1 MFNQYESNSQMLVY
15 ELEPGEE
22 PDALSAAML
31 RNRPLSGFLPVGLPF
46 PEEGEPA
53 LTPGV
58 PLRMLV
64 PVAGKEPLPAYLGR
78 ERSAE
83 ELQQLLSRLAS
94 AILAARAELKNTMMP
109 LQEWLLDPRFTYVE
123 PDSGEILFLCI
134 PSERVACLQNNLL
147 DFLRLTAAYAIRD
160 EISCSAPAL
169 SLLARCNQDSADE
182 EALLKELA
190 ELPRWDA
197 SPASKEP
204 KKRNHSFRKKLA
216 LLWNAPAPAAA
227 DPFEAEFALEAG
239 PADLG
244 TVPVLTCRRTGKDYV
259 LQKGS
264 TVLGRDP
271 ARTDICLSGDPDI
284 APEHARIFFF
294 QGTYFLE
301 DLNSDAG
308 TWLNSTKLTC
318 LKEER
323 LSAADVI
330 RIGKEELIFS
340 LQSMGQDS
348 LF

>member
-31 RNRPLSGFLPVGLPF
+31 RNQPLSGFLPVGLPA
-46 PEEGEPA
+46 PEEGETA
-53 LTPGV
+53 RTSGE

-83 ELQQLLSRLAS
+83 ELQQFFSRLAA
-94 AILAARAELKNTMMP
+94 AILAAKAELKNRMMP

-123 PDSGEILFLCI
+123 PATGEVLFICI
-134 PSERVACLQNNLL
+134 PSERVACLQNTPL
-147 DFLRLTAAYAIRD
+147 DFLRLTAAYAIR
-160 EISCSAPAL
+160 EEKLCSAPAL
-169 SLLARCNQDSADE
+169 SLLARCNQGSVEE

-190 ELPRWDA
+190 EHPQWEIA
-197 SPASKEP
+197 PAGKER
-204 KKRNHSFRKKLA
+204 KKHGFRKKLVH
-216 LLWNAPAPAAA
+216 LWNAPAPAAS
-227 DPFEAEFALEAG
+227 DPFEVEFALEAG
-239 PADLG
+239 PADPG
-244 TVPVLTCRRTGKDYV
+244 TVPVLTCRRTGKEYG

-294 QGTYFLE
+294 RGTYFLE

-308 TWLNSTKLTC
+308 TWLNSAKLTC

-323 LSAADVI
+323 ISPADVI
-330 RIGKEELIFS
+330 RVGKEELVFS
-340 LQSMGQDS
+340 LRSTENP
-348 LF
+348 LPL

>member
-15 ELEPGEE
+15 ELDPGEE

-31 RNRPLSGFLPVGLPF
+31 RNRPLSGFLPVGLPS

-53 LTPGV
+53 RTSGA

-83 ELQQLLSRLAS
+83 ELQQFLSRLA
-94 AILAARAELKNTMMP
+94 AAVLAAKAELKNAMMP

-123 PDSGEILFLCI
+123 PDSGAILFICI
-134 PSERVACLQNNLL
+134 PSERVACLQNNPL
-147 DFLRLTAAYAIRD
+147 DFLRLTAAYAIRED
-160 EISCSAPAL
+160 KLCSAPAI

-190 ELPRWDA
+190 EHPQWES
-197 SPASKEP
+197 SPASRGP
-204 KKRNHSFRKKLA
+204 KKRNRGFRKKLA
-216 LLWNAPAPAAA
+216 LLWTAPAPVAA

-239 PADLG
+239 PADPG
-244 TVPVLTCRRTGKDYV
+244 TVPVLTCRRTGGEYA
-259 LQKGS
+259 LPKGS

-271 ARTDICLSGDPDI
+271 DRTDLCLSGDPDI

-294 QGTYFLE
+294 QGNYFLE

-340 LQSMGQDS
+340 LRSTEND
-348 LF
+348 LLL

>member
-1 MFNQYESNSQMLVY
+1 MFNQYESNPRMLVY
-15 ELEPGEE
+15 ELEPEEE

-31 RNRPLSGFLPVGLPF
+31 RNQPLSGFLPVGLPF
-46 PEEGEPA
+46 PEKGEPA
-53 LTPGV
+53 RPSGE

-83 ELQQLLSRLAS
+83 ELQQLLSRLA
-94 AILAARAELKNTMMP
+94 AAMLAAKAELKNRMMP

-123 PDSGEILFLCI
+123 PDSGDILFLCL
-134 PSERVACLQNNLL
+134 PSERVACLQNNPL
-147 DFLRLTAAYAIRD
+147 DFLRLTAAYAIR
-160 EISCSAPAL
+160 EEQPCSAPAL
-169 SLLARCNQDSADE
+169 SLLARCNQGSVEA

-190 ELPRWDA
+190 EHPQWETA
-197 SPASKEP
+197 PAGRER
-204 KKRNHSFRKKLA
+204 KKHSFRKKLA
-216 LLWNAPAPAAA
+216 LLWNAPAPAAT
-227 DPFEAEFALEAG
+227 DPFEVEFALEAG
-239 PADLG
+239 PADPG
-244 TVPVLTCRRTGKDYV
+244 TVPVLTCRRTGKEYV

-271 ARTDICLSGDPDI
+271 AQADLCLSGDPDI

-294 QGTYFLE
+294 QGNYFLE

-340 LQSMGQDS
+340 LRSTES
-348 LF
+348 TLPL